1 MKGKFLGFDPELGR
15 KFAEEQTGA
24 VIARAKPSQKPLPR
38 SERDMP
44 PGLDAQQQHEWL
56 NGWMDDE
63 DETKPD

>member
-1 MKGKFLGFDPELGR
+1 MKTTFKGFDPELGR
-15 KFAEEQTGA
+15 KFAEEQTGT
-24 VIARAKPSQKPLPR
+24 VIARTKPSQKPLRR

-63 DETKPD
+63 DDTKPD